1 MRSELP
7 APLTLT
13 GSPRARI
20 AVLTTR
26 FSSRERRRERSL
38 SRRCRFGAV
47 RFYRLAGRRS
57 PITAF
62 SLLRSNSSCRDRN
75 HSESNDSYSEPKPF
89 GFGENTGDNVDENEA
104 LVGVHKTS
112 GLVSQQET
120 LRVSC
125 DGTVSPHP
133 GPSLRSVGGRDGE
146 AVSSSLET
154 RDLRLAA
161 ETPRSRRFVQAL
173 HASRTTP
180 SRRKAWRGFE
190 GSGPFGNSAARRA

>member
-1 MRSELP
+1 VRSELP

-89 GFGENTGDNVDENEA
+89 GFGENTGDNADESF
-104 LVGVHKTS
+104 V
-112 GLVSQQET
+112 LVSQQET

-190 GSGPFGNSAARRA
+190 GSGPFGNSAAR